1 MLKNP
6 QLQMKKKKNMKIFL
20 ILNNDKE
27 INIYVECS
35 W

>member
-6 QLQMKKKKNMKIFL
+6 QLQMKQKNMKIFL

-27 INIYVECS
+27 LNIYVECS